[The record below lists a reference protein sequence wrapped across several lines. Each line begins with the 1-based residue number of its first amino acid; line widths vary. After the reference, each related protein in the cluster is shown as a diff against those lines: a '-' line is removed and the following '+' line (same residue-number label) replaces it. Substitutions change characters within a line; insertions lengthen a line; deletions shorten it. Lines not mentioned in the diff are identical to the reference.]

1 MLIAGVDEVGRWPL
15 AGAVV
20 TAAVILDPA
29 QPIAGLADSKTLTE
43 RRREQLAAHIRRA
56 ALHWHVAQ
64 ADVAEIDRLNILQA
78 TLLAMRRAVLGLAR
92 QPRRVLVDGNRCPDL
107 PMPCEAI
114 IKGDATQPCI
124 AAASILAKVA
134 RDRMMRAL
142 HQAHPVYGFDRHKG
156 YPTKDHLAAL
166 ERYGPI
172 DQHRRSFRPVAACL
186 PVTHG
191 VRVL

>member
-1 MLIAGVDEVGRWPL
+1 MLIAGVDEVGRGPL

-20 TAAVILDPA
+20 VAAVILDPA
-29 QPIAGLADSKTLTE
+29 RPIDGLADSKTLTE
-43 RRREQLAAHIRRA
+43 QRREQLAAHIRRD

-64 ADVAEIDRLNILQA
+64 ADVAEIDRLNILRA

-107 PMPCEAI
+107 PMPCEPI
-114 IKGDATQPCI
+114 VKGDASRPCI

-172 DQHRRSFRPVAACL
+172 GQHRRSFRPVAACL